1 MTARAGRQPRDLFTS
16 VAADYR
22 RHRLGIPAKPV
33 ALLAD
38 VVNEVERPVLLDL
51 GTGTGQVPAALLPA
65 VSRIARVDLVDA
77 DPGMLREAA
86 SALAP
91 LLGDRP
97 PTFHPVYAQDVTPP
111 YEGYQAD
118 LITCARAF
126 HWMPRPALL
135 AMADRVAAPNANA
148 AIMGDGSLWT
158 YTAPWAAGLKR
169 LIQSYLGADRRA
181 GTTGVYGAPKRSYED
196 DLAESAFSDITK
208 LRFPVRRTW
217 TPDGGVAYLRST
229 SFARADLFKDRHAR
243 FEAEAL
249 ALLQQHATYGGLIE
263 DAVFEV
269 LLARPPEGA
278 R

>member
-1 MTARAGRQPRDLFTS
+1 MTARPGKQPRDLFTS

-22 RHRLGIPAKPV
+22 RHRPGIPAEPV

-65 VSRIARVDLVDA
+65 VPRIARVDLVDS

-86 SALAP
+86 AALAP

-97 PTFHPVYAQDVTPP
+97 AAFHPVRAQDFTPP
-111 YEGYQAD
+111 YEGYRAD

-126 HWMPRPALL
+126 HWMPRPKVL
-135 AMADRVAAPNANA
+135 AMADRVAAPGATVS
-148 AIMGDGSLWT
+148 IMGDGSLWT
-158 YTAPWAAGLKR
+158 YTAPWAAELKR

-181 GTTGVYGAPKRSYED
+181 GTTGVYSGPKRSYED

-208 LRFPVRRTW
+208 HPFPLRRTW
-217 TPDGGVAYLRST
+217 TPDGVVAYLRST
-229 SFARADLFKDRHAR
+229 SFARADLFKDRHPQ

-249 ALLQQHATYGGLIE
+249 ALLKQHATDGGLIE

-269 LLARPPEGA
+269 LLARRPGGA
-278 R
+278 P